1 MRQCLA
7 LTSNAS
13 NAQEVLPRLGALCV
27 EVLDEVLT
35 TDGSVPACTV
45 ISSAKTEI
53 ASVLQDASSAS
64 EKKALCN
71 SRSGLRVGL
80 TSARSSL
87 STTATG
93 SAPKTCA
100 ERPKTRKAHQP

>member
-27 EVLDEVLT
+27 EVLGEVLT

-53 ASVLQDASSAS
+53 ASVLQDASSA
-64 EKKALCN
+64 LQP
-71 SRSGLRVGL
+71 GRVLG
-80 TSARSSL
+80 
-87 STTATG
+87 
-93 SAPKTCA
+93 
-100 ERPKTRKAHQP
+100 Q

>member
-27 EVLDEVLT
+27 EVLGEVLT

-53 ASVLQDASSAS
+53 ASVLQDASSG
-64 EKKALCN
+64 LCTLLWSSGN
-71 SRSGLRVGL
+71 SSPG
-80 TSARSSL
+80 
-87 STTATG
+87 TTPTA
-93 SAPKTCA
+93 APKTACA